1 MRTSRWVLVTYALII
16 IIGLLAALPNVLTPQ
31 QRASLP
37 GWLPQKQITLGLD
50 LRGGSHLVL
59 EVDAAALKADRLKA
73 LAAETRTLMSTEGVR
88 GKVEVVGETVSVR
101 IPDPDGRARITG
113 KLRQEVTQVQQVGLK
128 GSVPDVVIQPS
139 GDAVILSLS
148 EAGIADR
155 INQAIGQSV
164 EIVRQ
169 RVDQIGVAEPTI
181 QRVGSDRILV
191 QLPGLQDPT
200 RLRELLGSTAQMSFH
215 MVAPENYGVVPEGV
229 TMLPDQKTG
238 AQMPIYDRV
247 ALSGDHLSDARSG
260 FDQQTNQPIVTFRFD
275 AVGTRQFADITKNN
289 VGKPFAIVLDGKVLT
304 APVIQGPI
312 LGGSGQITGN
322 FTIEDTVVLSALLRA
337 GALPAPLTVI
347 EERTVGPDLGADVI
361 DMGLKTGL
369 IGFGLVVGLMLLLY
383 RGWGLIASF
392 ALFLNVALTIG
403 VLSLLGATLTLP
415 GIAGIIL
422 GIGIAVDANILI
434 NERIREESKK
444 GVSAMAAL
452 DRGFNAA
459 YSTILDANVTSLLAT
474 ALLFMF
480 GSGPVKGFAI
490 TMIIGTCISMFTA
503 VAVVRILM
511 TYWVRA
517 RRMKKIDIDP
527 LFRFVKDGSRIS
539 FMKAR
544 YFGIA
549 GSILMSL
556 ASIGLFMKPG
566 LNYGIDFTGGIQVEV
581 TTPGPADM
589 GALRSELGHLGLGE
603 ITLQEIGGKD
613 HVLIRIQRQDG
624 GETAQTA
631 AVNTVRQTLHKIDP
645 QIDVSRTEVVGPKVS
660 GELARNGI
668 LAVVLASL
676 AMLAYIWWRFEWNFA
691 IGAIVTLA
699 LDTTK
704 MIGFFALTGVDFNL
718 TAIAALLT
726 FIGYSVNDKVVV
738 YDRMREN
745 IRLAKRYDL
754 RSIID
759 VSINQVMARC
769 IFTSMT
775 TLLAIVPMAI
785 WGGSAVEN
793 FALPMVFG
801 VVIATMSSIFI
812 AAPILLLLG
821 NLAQRHQHAEAVQLE
836 TPLP

>member
-1 MRTSRWVLVTYALII
+1 MRTSRWVVTTYVLII
-16 IIGLLAALPNVLTPQ
+16 IMGLLAALPNILTDQ
-31 QRASLP
+31 QKAALP
-37 GWLPQKQITLGLD
+37 GWLPSKQVTLGLD

-59 EVDAAALKADRLKA
+59 EVDAPALKADRLKA
-73 LAAETRTLMSTEGVR
+73 LASETRTLMSTESVR
-88 GKVEVVGETVSVR
+88 GQVAVEGETVSIR
-101 IPDPDGRARITG
+101 ITDPDGRAKILG
-113 KLRQEVTQVQQVGLK
+113 KLREEVTQVQQAGMK
-128 GSVPDVVIQPS
+128 GSVPDVLIQPT
-139 GDAVILSLS
+139 GDRIVLSLS

-181 QRVGSDRILV
+181 QRIGTDRILV

-229 TMLPDQKTG
+229 TMMPDSKTG
-238 AQMPIYDRV
+238 AQLPIYDKV

-260 FDQQTNQPIVTFRFD
+260 FDQKTNQPIVSFRFD
-275 AVGTRQFADITKNN
+275 AVGTKQFADITKHH

-361 DMGLKTGL
+361 NMGLTTGL

-403 VLSLLGATLTLP
+403 ILSFIGATLTLP

-434 NERIREESKK
+434 NERIREESNK

-459 YSTILDANVTSLLAT
+459 YSTILDANVTTLIAT
-474 ALLFMF
+474 GLLFMF
-480 GSGPVKGFAI
+480 GSGPVKGFAV
-490 TMIIGTCISMFTA
+490 TMIIGTLVSLFTA

-511 TYWVRA
+511 TFWVRQ
-517 RRMKKIDIDP
+517 RRMKKINVDP

-544 YFGIA
+544 YAGIA
-549 GSILMSL
+549 GSLILSV

-581 TTPGPADM
+581 ATPGPANLAD
-589 GALRSELGHLGLGE
+589 LRSELSKLGLGE

-624 GETAQTA
+624 GEAAQTA
-631 AVNTVRQTLHKIDP
+631 AVNSVRSALHQIDP
-645 QIDVSRTEVVGPKVS
+645 QIDVARTEVVGPKVS
-660 GELARNGI
+660 GELARDGV
-668 LAVVLASL
+668 LAVIIASI
-676 AMLAYIWWRFEWNFA
+676 AMLIYIWWRFEWNFA
-691 IGAIVTLA
+691 VGAIATLA

-759 VSINQVMARC
+759 VSINQVMGRC

-801 VVIATMSSIFI
+801 VIIATTSSIFI
-812 AAPILLLLG
+812 AAPILLFLG
-821 NLAQRHQHAEAVQLE
+821 NLAQRHQHSGVSQIEAPTL
-836 TPLP
+836 